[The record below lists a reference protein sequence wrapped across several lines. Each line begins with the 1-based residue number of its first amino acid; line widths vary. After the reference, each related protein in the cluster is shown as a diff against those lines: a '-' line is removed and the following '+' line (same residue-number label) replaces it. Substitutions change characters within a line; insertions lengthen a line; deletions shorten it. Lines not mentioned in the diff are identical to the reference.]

1 MDSDSEMELMKRGG
15 RKRRPR
21 ATQEQKVKQSQVVN
35 VTVHA
40 APRAKPRAKKA
51 VGDMVMLLPDRL
63 KPRGLFKAGYTPAEP
78 LRAAGPG
85 FFFANA
91 PAPSQASAYG
101 NAPAAVR
108 PISDHVFRASS
119 DPSRNMNQ
127 NKADDIIVPVNPSG
141 IVTGVKEV
149 RALPSPMMP
158 MTAGYQASSAP
169 FEGRPVGPPANR
181 VDEVRALPSA
191 GVEAMRQAFARM
203 PNMMGAMS
211 AAMPDILPD
220 FTTIPFPPL
229 ARESNI
235 AKKKTADEV
244 SERVGAL
251 MEAERE
257 LSQRP
262 GTDAQQ
268 AALFRDNMRRGG
280 RVSIF

>member
-1 MDSDSEMELMKRGG
+1 
-15 RKRRPR
+15 
-21 ATQEQKVKQSQVVN
+21 
-35 VTVHA
+35 
-40 APRAKPRAKKA
+40 
-51 VGDMVMLLPDRL
+51 
-63 KPRGLFKAGYTPAEP
+63 
-78 LRAAGPG
+78 
-85 FFFANA
+85 
-91 PAPSQASAYG
+91 
-101 NAPAAVR
+101 
-108 PISDHVFRASS
+108 
-119 DPSRNMNQ
+119 MNQ

-211 AAMPDILPD
+211 AAMPDILPN

-229 ARESNI
+229 APD
-235 AKKKTADEV
+235 TAAQKRRDTIE
-244 SERVGAL
+244 EHNRLGKL
-251 MEAERE
+251 MELEAHIAGKGGSEAE
-257 LSQRP
+257 
-262 GTDAQQ
+262 Q
-268 AALFRDNMRRGG
+268 AAVYRDNMRRGG

>member
-1 MDSDSEMELMKRGG
+1 MDSDSELMKRGG

-21 ATQEQKVKQSQVVN
+21 ATQVQKVKQSQVVN

-51 VGDMVMLLPDRL
+51 AGDMVMLLSDRV

-85 FFFANA
+85 FFFANI

-108 PISDHVFRASS
+108 PLSDHVFRASS
-119 DPSRNMNQ
+119 DPSKNFNQ
-127 NKADDIIVPVNPSG
+127 NKGDDRVEAVNPSG
-141 IVTGVKEV
+141 IISGVNEV
-149 RALPSPMMP
+149 RAMPSPMMP

-181 VDEVRALPSA
+181 ADEVRALPSA

-203 PNMMGAMS
+203 PTQSSLLASVMPES
-211 AAMPDILPD
+211 A
-220 FTTIPFPPL
+220 FERIPFPPM
-229 ARESNI
+229 APETAAERNRDVI
-235 AKKKTADEV
+235 ADRNRLGK
-244 SERVGAL
+244 L
-251 MEAERE
+251 MELEAHIAGKGGSEE
-257 LSQRP
+257 E
-262 GTDAQQ
+262 Q
-268 AALFRDNMRRGG
+268 AAVYRDNMRRGG
-280 RVSIF
+280 RISIF